1 MNPQVALSLA
11 CRGKIGFSLRRL
23 FLLNLAVVALLTAPK
38 AFSQY
43 STVELTNS
51 TKFSATAQTGFGK
64 PIATDG
70 AYVAYSTG
78 NALWSQ
84 SITGA
89 KLRQLFVKGDLL
101 PESSSRVAVIYPQI
115 VVTGGT
121 VVFLATDGGGDSTGL
136 FGLYSIKADGSEPAH
151 RVVDSTNVSTPT
163 NWSDDMDIYAYS
175 WVYQASKNVAVIALA
190 GTIYSANLDGSDVK
204 ILWQAEPQGFK
215 GCQTAGTY
223 HTLFLDNSAYLPA
236 TNGTAYAFGAGST
249 LEFEGLYQ
257 GPLTVANSC
266 DNLINSGISK
276 DDVNTPVKI
285 LPGQPLAA
293 GPFAFLN
300 SGQSIQIDG
309 GYVYFGASVPS
320 GVSSTEDYTGYFK
333 IPLKGGKAV
342 AIVTN
347 LSHVPGLTSPGGG
360 FAQVNIMGF
369 AVNNGKFLFLAQD
382 TKSNDPAAFYEVK
395 ESEFEKVFAS
405 GTSVANRCVGA
416 LEYGSLAG
424 LNQIS
429 LSSEGQLVFP
439 AEEPTVGP
447 DLNGSCANAPYRFQP
462 IGYFVVDT
470 NHLLIP
476 TETAITITPSLPL
489 AWGQKPAM
497 KVKVLA
503 AETASNPKDLVP
515 TGMVTVYFTNPEY
528 FGVQQ
533 PHASVALNADGE
545 ATIPLGA
552 LEQGTYSY
560 SVAYGGNAEFASS
573 ASSKLIFPLHVTAP
587 TFSVKPGEYSSPV
600 SVYLSDSTPG
610 STIYYTT
617 NGATPTTKS
626 KVFST
631 SIAVSSKE
639 TIKAIAVAVGDA
651 QSAVATA
658 SYTFK

>member
-1 MNPQVALSLA
+1 MNTQAAPSLA
-11 CRGKIGFSLRRL
+11 PRGKLGVSLRRL
-23 FLLNLAVVALLTAPK
+23 LLLNFVGFGLFAAPK
-38 AFSQY
+38 ASSQY
-43 STVELTNS
+43 STVQLDIS
-51 TKFSATAQTGFGK
+51 TKFSAATQTAFGQ

-70 AYVAYSTG
+70 TYVAFSTG

-84 SITGA
+84 AITGA
-89 KLRQLFVKGDLL
+89 ELRRLYAKGDVL
-101 PESSSRVAVIYPQI
+101 PESDSKVAQIYPQV
-115 VVTGGT
+115 VVTGGI
-121 VVFLATDGGGDSTGL
+121 VVFLATDGGGGSTGL

-151 RVVDSTNVSTPT
+151 RVADSTNVSSTT
-163 NWSDDMDIYAYS
+163 NWYDDMDPYAYS
-175 WVYQASKNVAVIALA
+175 WVFQASKNVAVIALA
-190 GTIYSANLDGSDVK
+190 GTIYSANLDGTDLK
-204 ILWQAEPQGFK
+204 LLWEAEAQGFK

-257 GPLTVANSC
+257 GALTVANSC

-285 LPGQPLAA
+285 LPGQPIAA

-300 SGQSIQIDG
+300 TGQSIQIDG
-309 GYVYFGASVPS
+309 AYVYFGASVPS

-342 AIVTN
+342 AVVTN
-347 LSHVPGLTSPGGG
+347 LSHVPGLTNPGGSY
-360 FAQVNIMGF
+360 AEVNLMGF
-369 AVNNGKFLFLAQD
+369 AANNGRFLFLAQD

-395 ESEFEKVFAS
+395 ESEFVKVFAS

-429 LSSEGQLVFP
+429 LSSEGQLAFP
-439 AEEPTVGP
+439 AEEPAVGP
-447 DLNGSCANAPYRFQP
+447 DLNGSCASAPYRFQP

-470 NHLLIP
+470 NHALIR
-476 TETAITITPSLPL
+476 TDTAITITASLPL
-489 AWGQKPAM
+489 VWGQKPSM
-497 KVKVLA
+497 KVKVSA
-503 AETASNPKDLVP
+503 AEEASNPKDLVP

-533 PHASVALNADGE
+533 PHAALPLNADGE

-552 LEQGTYSY
+552 LEQGTYTY
-560 SVAYGGNAEFASS
+560 SVAYGGDANFASS
-573 ASSKLIFPLHVTAP
+573 ASSKLAFPLHVTTP
-587 TFSVKPGEYSSPV
+587 TFSVKPGEYSSPI
-600 SVYLSDSTPG
+600 SVYLSDTTPG
-610 STIYYTT
+610 STIYYTL
-617 NGATPTTKS
+617 NGSTPTTKS

-651 QSAVATA
+651 QSAVASA